1 MAVALLSV
9 FVVPMTEEL
18 GWSRGLFSGAVS
30 LGGLCAVVVSPF
42 LGRWLDRYG
51 AGTLIAASS
60 LITAILAGGLSLV
73 SHPLAFYALYVPGRL
88 IFAGPLELGIPTA
101 ISNWFIR
108 RRPLGLAVDSAAKGA
123 GLAAMPLAAQFI
135 ISGWDWRTA
144 WIFLGVLTFI
154 MGVIPSLALVAR
166 RPEDMGLEP
175 DPWPPGMN
183 GSESNTSGGD
193 SSSGPQAL
201 SEINFTVRQALRTRA
216 FWILAVFS
224 GAGMMVQA
232 GISLHQVSHYI
243 DQGIPAQF
251 AALSAATFAV
261 SQIFAGLIW
270 ATMARKVSIRYLM
283 CASAFVVAIGAIGT
297 SASQTMLTGIPAAAT
312 VGFGVGGL
320 HLLIRLVWADYYGRE
335 NLGSIRGLTMSAQVG
350 GQALGPILAGVLFD
364 VTGGYRL
371 PFTIFTVSAA
381 LAGLLVLT
389 ATPPRQ
395 PAPQLGISAV

>member
-51 AGTLIAASS
+51 AGTLIAVSS

-73 SHPLAFYALYVPGRL
+73 SHPLAFYALYVPGRM

-123 GLAAMPLAAQFI
+123 GLAAMPLVAQFI

-216 FWILAVFS
+216 VWILAVFS

-243 DQGIPAQF
+243 DQGIPAHF

-270 ATMARKVSIRYLM
+270 ATMARRVSIRYLM
-283 CASAFVVAIGAIGT
+283 CASAFVVAIGAICT

-395 PAPQLGISAV
+395 PAPQLDISAV

>member
-1 MAVALLSV
+1 M
-9 FVVPMTEEL
+9 
-18 GWSRGLFSGAVS
+18 
-30 LGGLCAVVVSPF
+30 
-42 LGRWLDRYG
+42 
-51 AGTLIAASS
+51 
-60 LITAILAGGLSLV
+60 
-73 SHPLAFYALYVPGRL
+73 

-123 GLAAMPLAAQFI
+123 GLAAMPLVAQFI

-175 DPWPPGMN
+175 DPWPQLKN
-183 GSESNTSGGD
+183 GSESNTSGEEH
-193 SSSGPQAL
+193 SSGTEAL
-201 SEINFTVRQALRTRA
+201 SEVNFTVRQALRTRA

-224 GAGMMVQA
+224 GAGLMVQA

-251 AALSAATFAV
+251 AALAAATFAV
-261 SQIFAGLIW
+261 SQIVAGLIW
-270 ATMARKVSIRYLM
+270 SIMARRVSIRYLM
-283 CASAFVVAIGAIGT
+283 CASAFVVAIGAIST

-312 VGFGVGGL
+312 VGFGTGGL

-350 GQALGPILAGVLFD
+350 GQAIGPILAGVLFD
-364 VTGGYRL
+364 VTGGYQL

-395 PAPQLGISAV
+395 PAPQLDISAV